1 MPIEESRVEPR
12 GMNRREPGRHRDDS
26 SNLNVELRRVL
37 QAYHA
42 RFFDER
48 SRHEALLA
56 QLDAEEDVSVRTNM
70 RGHVTTSA
78 TVLNTYGDKVLLIH
92 HRTFQTWL
100 PPGGHYEAPG
110 SLWDSAVR
118 ETVEETGVQAVER
131 HPWTISSGVPVDVDT
146 HPIPANSKKAEG
158 PHLHHDFR
166 FLAMASD
173 AEPLAADLAEVNE
186 ARWAP
191 IADLRESSDVRVR
204 ALYAKLLRLGIV
216 RERHDR

>member
-1 MPIEESRVEPR
+1 VQPR
-12 GMNRREPGRHRDDS
+12 GMSRSEPGRNPGDS
-26 SNLNVELRRVL
+26 SNFNAELRRVL
-37 QAYHA
+37 QAYHV

-48 SRHEALLA
+48 SRHQALLA
-56 QLDAEEDVSVRTNM
+56 QLDAGEDVSGRANM

-78 TVLNTYGDKVLLIH
+78 TVLNTHGDKVLLIH
-92 HRTFQTWL
+92 HRTFRRWL

-118 ETVEETGVQAVER
+118 ETVEETGVRGLEP

-146 HPIPANSKKAEG
+146 HPIPANPKKAEG

-166 FLAMASD
+166 FLAMASE
-173 AEPLAADLAEVNE
+173 AEPLVADLAEVND

-191 IADLRESSDVRVR
+191 IAELRESPDVRVR
-204 ALYAKLLRLGIV
+204 ALYEKLRSNGIFS
-216 RERHDR
+216 DGNSP

>member
-1 MPIEESRVEPR
+1 MPIDESRVEPR
-12 GMNRREPGRHRDDS
+12 GMSRREPGRHRGAS
-26 SNLNVELRRVL
+26 PNFNVELRRVL

-42 RFFDER
+42 RFLDER

-78 TVLNTYGDKVLLIH
+78 TVLNTPGDKVLLVD
-92 HRTFQTWL
+92 HRTFQKWL

-118 ETVEETGVQAVER
+118 ETVEETGVRGVEP

-146 HPIPANSKKAEG
+146 HPIPASPKKAEG

-173 AEPLAADLAEVNE
+173 AEPLVADLAEVNE

-191 IADLRESSDVRVR
+191 IAELRESPDARVR
-204 ALYAKLLRLGIV
+204 ALYAKLLRLGIF
-216 RERHDR
+216 RERYDR